1 MSRFC
6 GKLPYKIMTT
16 KRPSYRL
23 PTQPSWSHLSWS
35 KVIESVQ
42 CNASISGKITYYIL
56 DGIEIRCVPGE
67 DCFGEIIRY
76 RDHLFIKSLGNKS

>member
-1 MSRFC
+1 MSRFY
-6 GKLPYKIMTT
+6 GKLPYKMTT
-16 KRPSYRL
+16 NWPSYRL
-23 PTQPSWSHLSWS
+23 PAQPSWDHLAWN

-42 CNASISGKITYYIL
+42 DNANIRGKITYYIL
-56 DGIEIRCVPGE
+56 NGIEIRCVPGA